1 MDHEV
6 PIQSAFL
13 GGTEQL
19 SRPQQVHLAP
29 GSLWQVP
36 GLGAGGETWCKNITD
51 SICMDNSSVPASRVS
66 QIIFS
71 PQTKDSQ
78 VFPFHIITKLS

>member
-36 GLGAGGETWCKNITD
+36 GLGAGGETWCKNITETLFVW
-51 SICMDNSSVPASRVS
+51 ITVQC
-66 QIIFS
+66 QHLE
-71 PQTKDSQ
+71 
-78 VFPFHIITKLS
+78 FHK